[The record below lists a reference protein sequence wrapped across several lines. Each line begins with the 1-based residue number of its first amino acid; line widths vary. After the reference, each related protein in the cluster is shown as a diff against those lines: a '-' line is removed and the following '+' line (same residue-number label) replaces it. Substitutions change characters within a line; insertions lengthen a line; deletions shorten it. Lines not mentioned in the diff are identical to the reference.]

1 MSGAAPQA
9 GVHEPSEPEQRALAR
24 AVELAARGLMTVSPN
39 PVVGCVVL
47 GADGAAVGE
56 GWHERSGGPHAEV
69 VALGVAGERARGG
82 TAVVTLEPCSHTGR
96 TGPCTAA
103 LRDAGVAR
111 VVFAVAD
118 PTPDAAGGG
127 QVLRDAGIE
136 VLSGDG
142 AAWAD
147 GAERVNERW
156 LTAVRCGRPH
166 TTWKY
171 AATLDGRSAA
181 PDGSSRWITGPDARA
196 EVHRMRALAD
206 AVLVGVGTVLADD
219 PSLTVRGPGGEPALP
234 PHQQPL
240 RVVADTHGRT
250 PAGARVRDDAAPA
263 WVATAAELGS
273 QDGRLDLH
281 ALMAALAARGVRS
294 VLTEGGPVLAAALLR
309 AGLVDR
315 VTAYLAPA
323 LLGGDGRGALGALG
337 IVSMGGIVRLDL
349 DDVARVGGDVRISS
363 RVHGRRNNDAPDS
376 AAPSG

>member
-1 MSGAAPQA
+1 MKDGL
-9 GVHEPSEPEQRALAR
+9 SEPERAALAR
-24 AVELAARGLMTVSPN
+24 AVELAARGLGTVSPN
-39 PVVGCVVL
+39 PAVGCVVL
-47 GADGAAVGE
+47 GADGAVVGE
-56 GWHERSGGPHAEV
+56 GWHGRPGGPHAEV
-69 VALGVAGERARGG
+69 VALRGAGERARGG
-82 TAVVTLEPCSHTGR
+82 TAIVTLEPCSHTGR

-103 LRDAGVAR
+103 LRESGVAR

-118 PTPDAAGGG
+118 PTPDASGGG
-127 QVLRDAGIE
+127 AALRAAGTE

-142 AAWAD
+142 AAWAG

-156 LTAVRCGRPH
+156 LTAVRSRRPH

-181 PDGSSRWITGPDARA
+181 PDGSSRWITGPDARV

-206 AVLVGVGTVLADD
+206 AVLVGVGTVLTDD
-219 PSLTVRGPGGEPALP
+219 PSLTVRGPDGEPALAAD
-234 PHQQPL
+234 QQPL

-250 PAGARVRDDAAPA
+250 PAGARVRDDAAPT

-273 QDGRLDLH
+273 QDGHLDLS
-281 ALMAALAARGVRS
+281 ALMTALAARGVRS

-323 LLGGDGRGALGALG
+323 LLGGGGRGALGALG
-337 IVSMGGIVRLDL
+337 IASMEGIVRLDL
-349 DDVARVGGDVRISS
+349 DDVARVGGDVRVSA
-363 RVHGRRNNDAPDS
+363 RVRTPWNKDAPES